1 MYVIEDIFIYRKE
14 RKEREKRRLNTLKKT
29 ITSGESVEMRETK
42 RDVDKVGKIT
52 LNGHLK
58 NNNTDDNMNDLNMK
72 PNDLSK
78 GARRAVDFD
87 EESNNSYVPPLP
99 PKMEN
104 LEPSFKRLQSYS
116 FSDLDYEPYDS
127 GYSSNPSSEEVLN
140 SYKYKG
146 DSNLI
151 KSKVHSPYSTH
162 RNLSNKR
169 YLQNLQYDVPP
180 SQYLLYDRAT
190 MRIAHKKEVTPLY
203 DRPVSRISLQTSEMS
218 PLYDRPI
225 SMMPNQTSPFFE
237 RPTLKVAERKELS
250 SLKTSP
256 SKDPDAP
263 PLPPRKHRRTNSR
276 DYLETYNH
284 GYISDTHGYTSDD
297 TDDVFVIGS
306 HTISRSPMYRNPPSL
321 YFPEPPTYPPPTH
334 LDTSVLRDYH
344 PNALQAPT
352 WNLPLKHDVGFRNPG
367 FLWEDG
373 HPSAFKVISPERG
386 MERHD
391 TFRSDSTGSV
401 YIPHQRESLV

>member
-1 MYVIEDIFIYRKE
+1 MWVQIVIYFPIDFCRRE
-14 RKEREKRRLNTLKKT
+14 RKEREEEEKRRLDTLKKT
-29 ITSGESVEMRETK
+29 ITRGHNAEKGERRKEN
-42 RDVDKVGKIT
+42 GKIDNVT
-52 LNGHLK
+52 VN
-58 NNNTDDNMNDLNMK
+58 DDNMNDLNMK
-72 PNDLSK
+72 TNNLSK
-78 GARRAVDFD
+78 GLRRAIDFD

-116 FSDLDYEPYDS
+116 LSDLDYEPYDS
-127 GYSSNPSSEEVLN
+127 GYSSNPSSQEVLN
-140 SYKYKG
+140 SYMYKG
-146 DSNLI
+146 DNNLI
-151 KSKVHSPYSTH
+151 KPKVHSPYSANRDFSNRTH
-162 RNLSNKR
+162 
-169 YLQNLQYDVPP
+169 LQNLQYDVPP
-180 SQYLLYDRAT
+180 SQYLLYDRPT
-190 MRIAHKKEVTPLY
+190 MRMAHRKEVTPLY
-203 DRPVSRISLQTSEMS
+203 DRPVSRMPPRTTEVS

-225 SMMPNQTSPFFE
+225 SMIPIHMSPFYE
-237 RPTLKVAERKELS
+237 RPALKVAERKELS
-250 SLKTSP
+250 ALKMSP

-284 GYISDTHGYTSDD
+284 GYVSDTHGYTSDD

-321 YFPEPPTYPPPTH
+321 YFPEPPAYPPPPH

-344 PNALQAPT
+344 PNALQAPS
-352 WNLPLKHDVGFRNPG
+352 WHIPLNDVGFRNPG
-367 FLWEDG
+367 FSWEDD
-373 HPSAFKVISPERG
+373 HPSAFKVISPER
-386 MERHD
+386 ERHD